1 MKQYDVR
8 CPVCGTLNKGLFLE
22 ETGGWMECE
31 HCHNLTGNLEYM
43 HKHGKKVP
51 CYTMK
56 QLAQLAAQG
65 AL

>member
-1 MKQYDVR
+1 M
-8 CPVCGTLNKGLFLE
+8 NKGLFLE